1 MASNKTVNKTE
12 GKVVEKNDLE
22 KVQEVAAAVRHKTEP
37 VVAPGEHYK
46 KVKVH
51 FKTLICGDFGC
62 FNSGEYG
69 EIPLITA
76 RELENDGLVEICKD

>member
-22 KVQEVAAAVRHKTEP
+22 KVQEVAAAVRHKAEP

-51 FKTLICGDFGC
+51 LEKSLLSLQESLKT
-62 FNSGEYG
+62 
-69 EIPLITA
+69 TA
-76 RELENDGLVEICKD
+76 L

>member
-22 KVQEVAAAVRHKTEP
+22 KVQEVAAAVRHKAEP

-51 FKTLICGDFGC
+51 FNLW
-62 FNSGEYG
+62 
-69 EIPLITA
+69 
-76 RELENDGLVEICKD
+76 